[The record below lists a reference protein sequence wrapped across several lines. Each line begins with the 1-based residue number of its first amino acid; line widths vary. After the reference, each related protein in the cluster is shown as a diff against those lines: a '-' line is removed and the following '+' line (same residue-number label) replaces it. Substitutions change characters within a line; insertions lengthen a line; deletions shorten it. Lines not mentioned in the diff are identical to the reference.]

1 MLAVVGF
8 VMIGMLAAFGALCAA
23 WMLFGFLL
31 PGAKGGVLVCLC
43 KGREEAVIR
52 RYLWLHGAGLLTCP
66 LVLLDSRLP
75 QQQQAKIAEKYPN
88 IKFYALE
95 SFLSGLTEEAE
106 RLG

>member
-1 MLAVVGF
+1 MAGF
-8 VMIGMLAAFGALCAA
+8 VILGMLAAFGALCAA

-52 RYLWLHGAGLLTCP
+52 RYLWLYGAGFLTCP

-75 QQQQAKIAEKYPN
+75 EKQQTQITEKYPN
-88 IKFYALE
+88 IQFYSLQ
-95 SFLSGLTEEAE
+95 SFVAGLQKE
-106 RLG
+106 REGFG